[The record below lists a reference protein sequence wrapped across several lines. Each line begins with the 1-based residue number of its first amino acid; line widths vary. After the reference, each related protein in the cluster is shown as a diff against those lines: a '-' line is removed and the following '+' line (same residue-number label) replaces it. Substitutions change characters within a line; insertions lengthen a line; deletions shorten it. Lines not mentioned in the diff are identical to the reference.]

1 MATSKTRSLARP
13 AKDEWGVYDPQ
24 QAGLA
29 ALFARLDR
37 DHTTGPPIADA
48 PALRTDVPEPTRL
61 STIPASPKT
70 RTAR

>member
-37 DHTTGPPIADA
+37 DHTARTPVADA

-61 STIPASPKT
+61 SAIPATPKP
-70 RTAR
+70 RNPR